1 MAEVD
6 FDEFEDA
13 VSMPVRDGARA
24 AMVNRL
30 MNYAGAA
37 SSVILVILLAVW
49 GYKLLLRDVNG
60 VPVMRAIEG
69 PMRVAPANPG
79 GQEASNQGLSVNA
92 VASTGIASK
101 VPDKLVLAPQATPL
115 AADDPAGLTTAP
127 GAALVPAAPMA
138 MTGTGIVTAAAPAAS
153 DPAVEPAADAAG
165 TAVLDPVSA
174 AVALAL
180 AEDPGKGLARSLI
193 PPPRPGSAARAA
205 AAPAAAAAPVEVD
218 AATIA
223 IGTRLAQLGVF
234 DSPDAARAKW
244 SQLAAQY
251 TEVMTGK
258 SMVVEPAVSGGK
270 TFYRLRAVG
279 FESEDD
285 TRAFCAVLIG
295 GNTDCIPVAQR

>member
-13 VSMPVRDGARA
+13 VSVPVRDGARA

-37 SSVILVILLAVW
+37 SSIILVILLAVW

-69 PMRVAPANPG
+69 PMRVAPSDPG

-115 AADDPAGLTTAP
+115 AADDPAGLAAAP
-127 GAALVPAAPMA
+127 GAEAGAAAVLPPL
-138 MTGTGIVTAAAPAAS
+138 TISGTGSVT
-153 DPAVEPAADAAG
+153 DAAG
-165 TAVLDPVSA
+165 SADAGANAVDPVSA
-174 AVALAL
+174 AVAAAV
-180 AEDPGKGLARSLI
+180 AEDPGNGLARSLI
-193 PPPRPGSAARAA
+193 PRPRPGNAVRTGS
-205 AAPAAAAAPVEVD
+205 AAAAAPVEVD

-223 IGTRLAQLGVF
+223 VGTRMAQLGVF
-234 DSPDAARAKW
+234 DLPEAARAKW
-244 SQLAAQY
+244 DQLAAQY
-251 TEVMTGK
+251 AEVMTGK

-270 TFYRLRAVG
+270 TFYRLRALG
-279 FESEDD
+279 FDTEDD
-285 TRAFCAVLIG
+285 TRSFCAVLTG
-295 GNTDCIPVAQR
+295 GNSDCIPVAQR

>member
-37 SSVILVILLAVW
+37 SSIILVILLAVW

-69 PMRVAPANPG
+69 PMRVAPSDPG

-92 VASTGIASK
+92 IASTGIASK

-115 AADDPAGLTTAP
+115 AADDPAGLAAAP
-127 GAALVPAAPMA
+127 GAAAVLPPLTI
-138 MTGTGIVTAAAPAAS
+138 TGTGSVT
-153 DPAVEPAADAAG
+153 DAAG
-165 TAVLDPVSA
+165 TAGAAENAADPVSA
-174 AVALAL
+174 AVAAAV
-180 AEDPGKGLARSLI
+180 AEDPGPGLARSLI
-193 PPPRPGSAARAA
+193 PPPRPGNAARTGS
-205 AAPAAAAAPVEVD
+205 AAAAPVEVD

-223 IGTRLAQLGVF
+223 VGTRMAQLGVF
-234 DSPDAARAKW
+234 DLPEAARAKW
-244 SQLAAQY
+244 DQLAGQY

-270 TFYRLRAVG
+270 TFYRLRALG
-279 FESEDD
+279 FDTEDD
-285 TRAFCAVLIG
+285 TRSFCAVLTG